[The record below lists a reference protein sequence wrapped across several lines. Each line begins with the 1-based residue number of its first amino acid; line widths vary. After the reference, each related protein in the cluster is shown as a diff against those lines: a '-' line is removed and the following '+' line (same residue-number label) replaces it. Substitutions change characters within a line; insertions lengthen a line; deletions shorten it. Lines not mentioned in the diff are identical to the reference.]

1 MPSNESLKDT
11 VARFLPLW
19 QTTIVPQIKSGK
31 QVLIVAHGNSLRAL
45 MQHLEKMTPDEIMG
59 VNMPT
64 GIPMMY
70 ELDKDLNVIKREF
83 IGDPEEVRAA
93 IEAVANQGKAK

>member
-1 MPSNESLKDT
+1 
-11 VARFLPLW
+11 
-19 QTTIVPQIKSGK
+19 
-31 QVLIVAHGNSLRAL
+31 
-45 MQHLEKMTPDEIMG
+45 MG

-70 ELDKDLNVIKREF
+70 ELDENLKVLNREF
-83 IGDPEEVRAA
+83 IGDPEEVKAA